1 MSPVKAVTA
10 AIVVLGACSSA
21 PLVPYSAD
29 TPPLVRVP
37 ASAAGKRGSSRSLSM
52 PWSGRFGL
60 FTCISTA

>member
-37 ASAAGKRGSSRSLSM
+37 ASAAGKRGSPTGALLPSA
-52 PWSGRFGL
+52 
-60 FTCISTA
+60 STASGVT